1 MEVLVSRVKII
12 LSLLLIGSFSA
23 QAAEFLVKKKVN
35 HDLFSIQQVQ
45 GVEVLGFHEDG
56 NLIKIDIKD
65 GNEISAL
72 LTLKKD
78 PSVEYIVKN
87 FKLELFSPKASD
99 IVDALGNR
107 DQWAIK
113 KVNAEKAWSL
123 AGSKGSRK
131 VIVAVID
138 TGVELTH
145 ESLKDNIIDGYDFLD
160 GDDDATDTAVDDKNP
175 GHGTHCA
182 GIIGATGTAGN
193 GILGA
198 SPLVSIMPL
207 RFISGAGG
215 DLMAGIK
222 SIDFAIKNGAKVISA
237 SWGAQVGA
245 AQAKPLIEAIE
256 RADKAGLIFVSAAG
270 NSGKSNDK
278 VGFYPVNSK
287 FPHVIGVAASGS
299 KDEKPQWSNYGRGRV
314 DIAAPGLKIMSTLPG
329 NKYGNLSGTSMATPL
344 VAGAIALLLS
354 QNDKLTGEELRSLL
368 QVTGA
373 QVDIEVAC
381 NCRIDMGAAMEA
393 LINKKMF
400 VAPATKTL
408 AVGKTQNFHAVFAG
422 EGVTFESSNPKIAT
436 IDDKGVLTAVADGV
450 TRVSVA
456 DSNGNTAS
464 SLDITVGELKEGAGG
479 GQCPFKNPLFCQIIC
494 KVIPLPG
501 ICPGN

>member
-1 MEVLVSRVKII
+1 MI
-12 LSLLLIGSFSA
+12 LSLLLVGSFSA
-23 QAAEFLVKKKVN
+23 QATEYLVKKKVS
-35 HDLFSIQQVQ
+35 HDLFSIQSIKGMKVI
-45 GVEVLGFHEDG
+45 GFHEDG
-56 NLIKIDIKD
+56 NLVKIDISD
-65 GNEISAL
+65 GSEVPTL
-72 LTLKKD
+72 LKLYKD
-78 PSVEYIVKN
+78 PSVEYVVKN
-87 FKLELFSPKASD
+87 FRLQLFSPKASD
-99 IVDALGNR
+99 IVKTLGNR
-107 DQWAIK
+107 EQWAIK

-123 AGSKGSRK
+123 AGNKGSKK

-145 ESLKDNIIDGYDFLD
+145 ESLATNIIDGYDYLD
-160 GDDDATDTAVDDKNP
+160 NDNDATDTAIDDKNP

-182 GIIGATGTAGN
+182 GIIGATGTATN

-207 RFISGAGG
+207 RFISGSGG

-256 RADKAGLIFVSAAG
+256 RADKAGLIFISAAG

-287 FPHVIGVAASGS
+287 YPNVIGVAASGP
-299 KDEKPQWSNYGRGRV
+299 KDEKPQWSNYGRGIV
-314 DIAAPGLKIMSTLPG
+314 DVSAPGLQIMSTLPS

-344 VAGAIALLLS
+344 VAGAVALLLS

-381 NCRIDMGAAMEA
+381 NCRIDMGAAMDT

-400 VAPATKTL
+400 IAPATKTL
-408 AVGKTQNFHAVFAG
+408 AVGKTQGFHAVFANSD
-422 EGVTFESSNPKIAT
+422 VKFESSKPEFAT
-436 IDDKGVLTAVADGV
+436 IDDKGMLTAVKNGT
-450 TRVSVA
+450 TRVVVTDA
-456 DSNGNTAS
+456 QGNTAS
-464 SLDITVGELKEGAGG
+464 SLDIIVGELKEEAGG
-479 GQCPFKNPLFCQIIC
+479 GDCPLGNPALCAIIC
-494 KVIPLPG
+494 KVFPIPG
-501 ICPGN
+501 VCPGK

>member
-1 MEVLVSRVKII
+1 MLRIKMI
-12 LSLLLIGSFSA
+12 LGLLLVGSFSA
-23 QAAEFLVKKKVN
+23 QAAEYLVKKKSN
-35 HDLFSIQQVQ
+35 NDLFSVQSIQSVK
-45 GVEVLGFHEDG
+45 GLTILGFHEDG
-56 NLIKIDIKD
+56 NLIKIDISD
-65 GNEISAL
+65 GNEINAL
-72 LTLKKD
+72 SKLHKD
-78 PSVEYIVKN
+78 SSVEYVVKN
-87 FKLELFSPKASD
+87 FRLQLFSPKASD
-99 IVDALGNR
+99 IVKALGNR
-107 DQWAIK
+107 EQWAIK
-113 KVNAEKAWSL
+113 KVNAEKAWTL

-131 VIVAVID
+131 ITVAVID
-138 TGVELTH
+138 TGVELKH
-145 ESLKDNIIDGYDFLD
+145 ESLAANIVDGYDYLD
-160 GDDDATDTAVDDKNP
+160 NDSDANDTAVDDKNP

-182 GIIGATGTAGN
+182 GIIGATGTAEN

-207 RFISGAGG
+207 RFISGKGG

-287 FPHVIGVAASGS
+287 YPNVIGVAASGS
-299 KDEKPQWSNYGRGRV
+299 KDEKPQWSNYGKGRV
-314 DIAAPGLKIMSTLPG
+314 DIAAPGLQIMSTLPG

-344 VAGAIALLLS
+344 VAGAVALLLS

-381 NCRIDMGAAMEA
+381 NCRIDMGAAMES

-408 AVGKTQNFHAVFAG
+408 AIGKTQNFHVVFSNSD
-422 EGVTFESSNPKIAT
+422 VKFESTKPEVAT
-436 IDDKGVLTAVADGV
+436 IDNKGMLTAVKDGT
-450 TRVSVA
+450 TRVVVTNA
-456 DSNGNTAS
+456 EGKTAS
-464 SLDITVGELKEGAGG
+464 SLDIMVGELKEEAGG
-479 GQCPFKNPLFCQIIC
+479 GSCPFDPIIC
-494 KVIPLPG
+494 EIGCKFFPIPG
-501 ICPGN
+501 ICPGK